1 MLNGVVQV
9 LFTSRVTLI
18 KIKMARE
25 DG

>member
-9 LFTSRVTLI
+9 LFSSRVTLI
-18 KIKMARE
+18 KIKMPRE